1 MVDKNKTEIV
11 FVIDRS
17 GSMVN
22 IKKDMEGGFA
32 TFIDEQKKLPGE
44 CRVSLY
50 QFNTSVE
57 HLYASRPI
65 SEVPSMEI
73 TPSGGTALFDAMGR
87 AIHELGT
94 RLRAEPEEKRP
105 GAVIFVTVTDGEE
118 NSSCEYRRDKVR
130 EMIRHQEENYHW
142 QFMYLGAHANAFKE
156 AAAMGYTSGK
166 MGMMANNSAGIRGA
180 YTSSSRAVEEYRS
193 NVMSCSDGAV
203 VQDMFI
209 PETQGVT
216 RPEDLLK
223 PQEDANAD
231 SKGTETKTP

>member
-1 MVDKNKTEIV
+1 MTDKNKTEIV

-17 GSMVN
+17 GSMAD

-44 CRVSLY
+44 CRVTLY
-50 QFNTSVE
+50 QFDTTTEVI
-57 HLYASRPI
+57 YASVPI
-65 SEVPSMEI
+65 KEVPPMEI
-73 TPSGGTALFDAMGR
+73 TPRGGTALLDAMGR
-87 AIHELGT
+87 AISELGS
-94 RLRAEPEEKRP
+94 RLRATPEEKRP

-118 NSSCEYRRDKVR
+118 NSSHEYRSDKISDMV
-130 EMIRHQEENYHW
+130 RHQEENYHW

-156 AAAMGYTSGK
+156 AQAMGYTSGK
-166 MGMMANNSAGIRGA
+166 MGMVASNSAGIRGG
-180 YTSSSRAVEEYRS
+180 YSSSSKAVEEYRS
-193 NVMSCSDGAV
+193 QVMCSTGGAV

-223 PQEDANAD
+223 TEDANAD
-231 SKGTETKTP
+231 GQGPKNKTP

>member
-1 MVDKNKTEIV
+1 MDKNKTEIV

-17 GSMVN
+17 GSMAN

-65 SEVPSMEI
+65 SEVPPMEI
-73 TPSGGTALFDAMGR
+73 APSGGTALFDAMGR
-87 AIHELGT
+87 AIRELGA

-118 NSSCEYRRDKVR
+118 NSSSEYRREKIH
-130 EMIRHQEENYHW
+130 EMIRHQEDNYRW
-142 QFMYLGAHANAFKE
+142 QFMYLGAHENAFKE

-166 MGMMANNSAGIRGA
+166 MGMMTNSSAGIHAA
-180 YTSSSRAVEEYRS
+180 YRSSSKAVEQYRNDVMYCS
-193 NVMSCSDGAV
+193 NASA
-203 VQDMFI
+203 VQDMSI

-231 SKGTETKTP
+231 GKGTETKTP